1 MEHKFGVFST
11 VEELN
16 RAAAAQ
22 KAEGDI
28 EALKAL
34 AAENGIDEGDVEDYL
49 DGMAD
54 ELATS
59 FMAAI
64 GKLDLEAA
72 ELSLQSQLKDWEN
85 YIIAFCSEDEDLCRA
100 VFAPDKHLLDV
111 LAEALKFAS
120 KNRVRIPDALSK
132 KAGLGGGSVY
142 IGMTGKAD
150 LRRIVNEYYLG
161 GAK

>member
-1 MEHKFGVFST
+1 MEHKFGVFGT

-22 KAEGDI
+22 KTEGDV

-34 AAENGIDEGDVEDYL
+34 AAENGIDEGDIEDYL
-49 DGMAD
+49 DGLAD
-54 ELATS
+54 ELATPL
-59 FMAAI
+59 MAAI
-64 GKLDLEAA
+64 GKLELEAT
-72 ELSLQSQLKDWEN
+72 ELDLQSQLKDWKN
-85 YIIAFCSEDEDLCRA
+85 YIVAFCSENEDLCRA

-111 LAEALKFAS
+111 LAEAMIFAS
-120 KNRVRIPDALSK
+120 KNRVRIPDVLSK
-132 KAGLGGGSVY
+132 KAGLGYGSVY

-150 LRRIVNEYYLG
+150 LKRIVNAYYLG